1 MKRQWTDVK
10 QCKVCTA
17 VWRTIKSSASQHER
31 EGGSQIKED
40 GPEAE
45 SLLPIINRFAALEPP
60 LAGEVAIF
68 RAQRYQLVWFQF
80 APTALPAVSGSAGG
94 LGAPMAKGSTAHH
107 TKRGSPLSNGSFS
120 IDLDRTVIISLVL
133 DVVKLFSKTP
143 NFEQIK
149 AVIKLIQGLQTP
161 KTNSSSV
168 NAARPFKA
176 YFCSL
181 MKRQSIVNC
190 QF

>member
-1 MKRQWTDVK
+1 MKNNRIFSITTWERGRGANKRRWPRSRVIASHYK
-10 QCKVCTA
+10 QVCST
-17 VWRTIKSSASQHER
+17 WGTPSRRGGNFPKPTLPSS
-31 EGGSQIKED
+31 
-40 GPEAE
+40 
-45 SLLPIINRFAALEPP
+45 
-60 LAGEVAIF
+60 
-68 RAQRYQLVWFQF
+68 LVSIRSHC
-80 APTALPAVSGSAGG
+80 PALPAVSGSAGG
-94 LGAPMAKGSTAHH
+94 LGAPMAQGSIAHH

-120 IDLDRTVIISLVL
+120 IDLDRTVIISLAL

-168 NAARPFKA
+168 DAARPFKA

-181 MKRQSIVNC
+181 MKRQSNVHC
-190 QF
+190 QC